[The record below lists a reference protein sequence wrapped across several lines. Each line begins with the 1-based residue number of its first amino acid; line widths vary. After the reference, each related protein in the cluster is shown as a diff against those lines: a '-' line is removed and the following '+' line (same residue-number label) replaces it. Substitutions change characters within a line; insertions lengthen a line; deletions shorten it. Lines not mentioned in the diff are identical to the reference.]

1 VNQSLHIIH
10 QAIFGGIAAA
20 GFGVLFNYPRHW
32 LPMSFASGMLALT
45 VRTLAL
51 DFGCPLPLASFYAA
65 TVVSLG
71 VEFLRSW
78 PNLTRGVLA
87 VVGCIPMV
95 PGSLASKAVIDLF
108 YISRVTNV
116 DASLLVET
124 AENVCRFTLT
134 MAAMATALVLP
145 GLCRRAFVGEEEDR
159 TGKD

>member
-1 VNQSLHIIH
+1 MNESLHIIH

-51 DFGCPLPLASFYAA
+51 DFGCPLPVASFYAA
-65 TVVSLG
+65 SAVSLG
-71 VEFLRSW
+71 VELLRSW

-108 YISRVTNV
+108 SISRVSNA
-116 DASLLVET
+116 DIPLLMET
-124 AENVCRFTLT
+124 AENICKFTLT

-145 GLCRRAFVGEEEDR
+145 GLFRRAFAGEDEDR
-159 TGKD
+159 DK